1 MKILIKN
8 CNLISMNLKE
18 PENKIQKNM
27 DILIEN
33 EKIIKISKNI
43 KDFAEK
49 VIDGTEKIVM
59 PGLINTHAHV
69 PMSIFRETVDGYITQ
84 DWLTQKI
91 WPVEAKLTE
100 EDIYFASMLSYIEMI
115 YSGTT
120 TINDMYFMQNKIVDA
135 ALDTGVRLQ
144 VTRTLMDTDGSGE
157 RKLVEIEEFIKK
169 YKEKYDTISL
179 NVGIHGLYTNTE
191 EYLQKGLEI
200 AKKYKLPVNMHFCEN
215 ERECEDIKR
224 MYNVAS
230 PIEPIEKYFKN
241 VHLIL
246 AHAVKLTNDEI
257 EKIAKHDI
265 YIAHCPV
272 SNLKLG
278 CGIAP
283 ITKMQ
288 EENICISLGT
298 DGQGSGSNLDMFET
312 MKYTALLQKGYLE
325 NPTLMPAYEVLKM
338 ATING
343 AKTLNLE
350 NQIGSIEE
358 GKLAD
363 IIILNLDSPLTLP
376 LNDIIAEIVY
386 NVKAQN
392 VETTIVN
399 GKILMENKV
408 FKLKNDP
415 KVIYEK
421 CENIINRICSHE
433 KIYFKKV

>member
-33 EKIIKISKNI
+33 KKIIKISKNI
-43 KDFAEK
+43 KDSVEK

-91 WPVEAKLTE
+91 WPIEAKLTE

-157 RKLVEIEEFIKK
+157 KKLIEIEEFIKK

-191 EYLQKGLEI
+191 EYLQKGLEM

-215 ERECEDIKR
+215 EQEREDIKK

-246 AHAVKLTNDEI
+246 AHAVKLTNEEI
-257 EKIAKHDI
+257 ERIAKQDI

-415 KVIYEK
+415 KVIYGK
-421 CENIINRICSHE
+421 CENIINRIKSE
-433 KIYFKKV
+433 LKN

>member
-18 PENKIQKNM
+18 PENKIQRNM

-33 EKIIKISKNI
+33 KKIIKISKNI
-43 KDFAEK
+43 KDSAEK

-91 WPVEAKLTE
+91 WPIEAKLTE

-157 RKLVEIEEFIKK
+157 KKLIEIEEFIKK

-215 ERECEDIKR
+215 EQEREDIKK

-246 AHAVKLTNDEI
+246 AHAVKLTNEEI
-257 EKIAKHDI
+257 ERIAKQDI

-312 MKYTALLQKGYLE
+312 MKFTALLQKGINE
-325 NPTLMPAYEVLKM
+325 NPEDLPAYEVLKM

-343 AKTLNLE
+343 AKALNLNE
-350 NQIGSIEE
+350 TGKIEE

-363 IIILNLDSPLTLP
+363 LIIINMEETITNPI
-376 LNDIIAEIVY
+376 NNIFAEIVY
-386 NVKAQN
+386 NVKGSN
-392 VETTIVN
+392 VDTTIIN
-399 GKILMENKV
+399 GKVLMENRKISNV
-408 FKLKNDP
+408 NKKE
-415 KVIYEK
+415 IIQK
-421 CENIINRICSHE
+421 CEEIINRI
-433 KIYFKKV
+433 KK

>member
-43 KDFAEK
+43 KDSAEK

-100 EDIYFASMLSYIEMI
+100 EDVYFASMLSYIEMI

-157 RKLVEIEEFIKK
+157 KKLIEIEEFIKK
-169 YKEKYDTISL
+169 YKEKYDTISV

-215 ERECEDIKR
+215 EQEREDIKK

-246 AHAVKLTNDEI
+246 AHAVKLTNEEI
-257 EKIAKHDI
+257 ERIAKQDI

-421 CENIINRICSHE
+421 CENIINRIKSE
-433 KIYFKKV
+433 LKN

>member
-1 MKILIKN
+1 MKFKMKILIKN

-43 KDFAEK
+43 KDSAEK

-91 WPVEAKLTE
+91 WPIEAKLTE

-157 RKLVEIEEFIKK
+157 KKLIEIEEFIKK

-215 ERECEDIKR
+215 EQEREDIKK

-246 AHAVKLTNDEI
+246 AHAVKLTNEEI
-257 EKIAKHDI
+257 ERIAKQDI

-363 IIILNLDSPLTLP
+363 IIILNLNSPLTLP

-415 KVIYEK
+415 KVIYGK
-421 CENIINRICSHE
+421 CENIINRIKSE
-433 KIYFKKV
+433 LKN

>member
-43 KDFAEK
+43 KDSAEK

-91 WPVEAKLTE
+91 WPIEAKLTE

-157 RKLVEIEEFIKK
+157 KKLIEIEEFIKK

-215 ERECEDIKR
+215 EQEREDIEK

-246 AHAVKLTNDEI
+246 AHAVKLTNEEI
-257 EKIAKHDI
+257 ERIAKQDI

-399 GKILMENKV
+399 GKILMENKA

-421 CENIINRICSHE
+421 CENIINRIKSE
-433 KIYFKKV
+433 LKN

>member
-43 KDFAEK
+43 KDSAEK

-100 EDIYFASMLSYIEMI
+100 EDVYFASMLSYIEMI

-215 ERECEDIKR
+215 EQEREDIKK
-224 MYNVAS
+224 MYNIAS
-230 PIEPIEKYFKN
+230 PIEPIKKYFKN
-241 VHLIL
+241 IHLIL
-246 AHAVKLTNDEI
+246 AHAVKLTNEEI
-257 EKIAKHDI
+257 EKIAKQDI

-312 MKYTALLQKGYLE
+312 MKYAALLQKGYLE

-399 GKILMENKV
+399 GKILMENKA

-421 CENIINRICSHE
+421 CENIINRIKSE
-433 KIYFKKV
+433 LKN

>member
-43 KDFAEK
+43 KDSAEK

-91 WPVEAKLTE
+91 WPVEAKFTE
-100 EDIYFASMLSYIEMI
+100 EDVYFASMLSYIEMI

-215 ERECEDIKR
+215 EQEREDIRK
-224 MYNVAS
+224 MYNIAS
-230 PIEPIEKYFKN
+230 PIEPIKKYFKN
-241 VHLIL
+241 IHLIL
-246 AHAVKLTNDEI
+246 AHAVKLTNEEI
-257 EKIAKHDI
+257 EKIAKQDI
-265 YIAHCPV
+265 YIAHCPI

-421 CENIINRICSHE
+421 CENIINRIKSE
-433 KIYFKKV
+433 LKN

>member
-43 KDFAEK
+43 KDLAEK
-49 VIDGTEKIVM
+49 VIDATGKIVM

-84 DWLTQKI
+84 DWLTKKI
-91 WPVEAKLTE
+91 WPIEAKLTE

-200 AKKYKLPVNMHFCEN
+200 AKKYKLPINMHFCEN
-215 ERECEDIKR
+215 EQEREDIKK
-224 MYNVAS
+224 MYNVES

-241 VHLIL
+241 IHLIL
-246 AHAVKLTNDEI
+246 AHAVKLTNKEI
-257 EKIAKHDI
+257 EKISKQDV

-298 DGQGSGSNLDMFET
+298 DGQGSGSNLDMFEA

-363 IIILNLDSPLTLP
+363 IIILNLNSPLTFP
-376 LNDIIAEIVY
+376 LNDIIAEVVY

-415 KVIYEK
+415 KVIYKK
-421 CENIINRICSHE
+421 CENIIDRIKSE
-433 KIYFKKV
+433 LKN

>member
-33 EKIIKISKNI
+33 KKIIKISKNI
-43 KDFAEK
+43 KDSAEK

-91 WPVEAKLTE
+91 WPIEAKLTE

-157 RKLVEIEEFIKK
+157 KKLIEIEEFIKK

-215 ERECEDIKR
+215 EQEREDIKK

-246 AHAVKLTNDEI
+246 AHAVKLTNEEI
-257 EKIAKHDI
+257 ERIAKQDI

-415 KVIYEK
+415 KVIYGK
-421 CENIINRICSHE
+421 CKNIINRIKSE
-433 KIYFKKV
+433 LKN

>member
-43 KDFAEK
+43 KDSAEK

-100 EDIYFASMLSYIEMI
+100 EDVYFASMLSYIEMI

-157 RKLVEIEEFIKK
+157 KKLIEIEEFIKK

-215 ERECEDIKR
+215 EQEREDIKK

-246 AHAVKLTNDEI
+246 AHAVKLTNEEI
-257 EKIAKHDI
+257 ERIAKQDI

-421 CENIINRICSHE
+421 CENIINRIKSE
-433 KIYFKKV
+433 LKN

>member
-43 KDFAEK
+43 KDSAEK

-100 EDIYFASMLSYIEMI
+100 EDVYFASMLSYIEMI

-215 ERECEDIKR
+215 EQEREDIKK
-224 MYNVAS
+224 MYNIAS

-246 AHAVKLTNDEI
+246 AHAVKLTNEEI
-257 EKIAKHDI
+257 ERIAKQDI

-399 GKILMENKV
+399 GKILMENKA

-421 CENIINRICSHE
+421 CENIINRIKSE
-433 KIYFKKV
+433 LKN

>member
-43 KDFAEK
+43 KDSAEK

-91 WPVEAKLTE
+91 WPIEAKLTE

-157 RKLVEIEEFIKK
+157 KKLIEIEEFIKK

-215 ERECEDIKR
+215 EQEREDIKK

-246 AHAVKLTNDEI
+246 AHAVKLTNEEI
-257 EKIAKHDI
+257 ERIAKQDI

-350 NQIGSIEE
+350 NEIGSIEE

-415 KVIYEK
+415 KVIYGK
-421 CENIINRICSHE
+421 CENIINRIKSE
-433 KIYFKKV
+433 LKN

>member
-43 KDFAEK
+43 KDSAEK

-100 EDIYFASMLSYIEMI
+100 EDVYFASMLSYIEMI

-179 NVGIHGLYTNTE
+179 NVGLHGLYTNTE

-215 ERECEDIKR
+215 EQEREDIKK
-224 MYNVAS
+224 MYNIAS
-230 PIEPIEKYFKN
+230 PIEPIKKYFKN
-241 VHLIL
+241 IHLIL
-246 AHAVKLTNDEI
+246 AHAVKLTNEEI
-257 EKIAKHDI
+257 EKIAKQDI

-421 CENIINRICSHE
+421 CENIINRIKSE
-433 KIYFKKV
+433 LKN

>member
-43 KDFAEK
+43 KDSVEK

-91 WPVEAKLTE
+91 WPIEARLTE

-157 RKLVEIEEFIKK
+157 KKLVEIEEFIKK

-191 EYLQKGLEI
+191 EYLQKGLEM

-215 ERECEDIKR
+215 EQEREDIKK

-246 AHAVKLTNDEI
+246 AHAVKLTNEEI
-257 EKIAKHDI
+257 ERIAKQDI

-325 NPTLMPAYEVLKM
+325 NPTLMPAYEVLKI

-350 NQIGSIEE
+350 NEIGSIEE

-415 KVIYEK
+415 KVIYGK
-421 CENIINRICSHE
+421 CENIINRIKSE
-433 KIYFKKV
+433 LKN

>member
-43 KDFAEK
+43 KDSAEK

-100 EDIYFASMLSYIEMI
+100 EDVYFASMLSYIEMI

-215 ERECEDIKR
+215 EQEREDIKK
-224 MYNVAS
+224 MYNIAS
-230 PIEPIEKYFKN
+230 PIEPIKKYFKN
-241 VHLIL
+241 IHLIL
-246 AHAVKLTNDEI
+246 AHAVKLTNEEI
-257 EKIAKHDI
+257 EKIAKQDI
-265 YIAHCPV
+265 YIAHCPI

-399 GKILMENKV
+399 GKILMENKA

-421 CENIINRICSHE
+421 CENIINRIKSE
-433 KIYFKKV
+433 LKN

>member
-43 KDFAEK
+43 KDSAEK

-100 EDIYFASMLSYIEMI
+100 EDVYFASMLSYIEMI

-215 ERECEDIKR
+215 EQEREDIKK
-224 MYNVAS
+224 MYNIAS
-230 PIEPIEKYFKN
+230 PIEPIKKYFKN
-241 VHLIL
+241 IHLIL
-246 AHAVKLTNDEI
+246 AHAVKLTNEEI
-257 EKIAKHDI
+257 EKIAKQDI

-363 IIILNLDSPLTLP
+363 IIILSLDSPLTLP

-399 GKILMENKV
+399 GKILMENKA

-421 CENIINRICSHE
+421 CENIINRIKSE
-433 KIYFKKV
+433 LKN

>member
-43 KDFAEK
+43 KDSAEK

-100 EDIYFASMLSYIEMI
+100 EDVYFASMLSYIEMI

-215 ERECEDIKR
+215 EQEREDIKK
-224 MYNVAS
+224 MYNIAS
-230 PIEPIEKYFKN
+230 PIEPIKKYFKN
-241 VHLIL
+241 IHLIL
-246 AHAVKLTNDEI
+246 AHAVKLTNEEI
-257 EKIAKHDI
+257 EKIAKQEI

-421 CENIINRICSHE
+421 CENIINRIKSE
-433 KIYFKKV
+433 LKN

>member
-43 KDFAEK
+43 KDSVEK

-91 WPVEAKLTE
+91 WPIEAKLTE

-157 RKLVEIEEFIKK
+157 KKLVEIEEFIKK

-215 ERECEDIKR
+215 EQEREDIKK

-246 AHAVKLTNDEI
+246 AHAVKLTNEEI
-257 EKIAKHDI
+257 ERIAKQDI

-415 KVIYEK
+415 KVIYGK
-421 CENIINRICSHE
+421 CKNIINRIKSE
-433 KIYFKKV
+433 LKN

>member
-18 PENKIQKNM
+18 PENKIQRNM

-33 EKIIKISKNI
+33 KKIIKISKNI
-43 KDFAEK
+43 KDSAEK

-91 WPVEAKLTE
+91 WPIEAKLTE

-157 RKLVEIEEFIKK
+157 KKLIEIEEFIKK

-215 ERECEDIKR
+215 EQEREDIKK

-246 AHAVKLTNDEI
+246 AHAVKLTNEEI
-257 EKIAKHDI
+257 ERIAKQDI

-415 KVIYEK
+415 KVIYGK
-421 CENIINRICSHE
+421 CENIINRIKSE
-433 KIYFKKV
+433 LKN

>member
-43 KDFAEK
+43 KDSVEK

-91 WPVEAKLTE
+91 WPIEARLTE
-100 EDIYFASMLSYIEMI
+100 GDIYFASMLSYIEMI

-157 RKLVEIEEFIKK
+157 KKLVEIEEFIKK

-191 EYLQKGLEI
+191 EYLQKGLEM

-215 ERECEDIKR
+215 EQEREDIKK

-246 AHAVKLTNDEI
+246 AHAVKLTNEEI
-257 EKIAKHDI
+257 ERIAKQDI

-392 VETTIVN
+392 LETTIVN

-415 KVIYEK
+415 KVIYGK
-421 CENIINRICSHE
+421 CKNIINRIKSE
-433 KIYFKKV
+433 LKN

>member
-33 EKIIKISKNI
+33 KKIIKISKNI
-43 KDFAEK
+43 KDSVEK

-91 WPVEAKLTE
+91 WPIEAKLTE

-157 RKLVEIEEFIKK
+157 KKLIEIEEFIKK

-215 ERECEDIKR
+215 EQEREDIKK

-246 AHAVKLTNDEI
+246 AHAVKLTNEEI
-257 EKIAKHDI
+257 ERIAKQDI

-415 KVIYEK
+415 KVIYGK
-421 CENIINRICSHE
+421 CKNIINRIKSE
-433 KIYFKKV
+433 LKN

>member
-43 KDFAEK
+43 KDSAEK

-100 EDIYFASMLSYIEMI
+100 EDVYFASMLSYIEMI

-169 YKEKYDTISL
+169 YK
-179 NVGIHGLYTNTE
+179 
-191 EYLQKGLEI
+191 
-200 AKKYKLPVNMHFCEN
+200 
-215 ERECEDIKR
+215 
-224 MYNVAS
+224 
-230 PIEPIEKYFKN
+230 
-241 VHLIL
+241 
-246 AHAVKLTNDEI
+246 
-257 EKIAKHDI
+257 
-265 YIAHCPV
+265 
-272 SNLKLG
+272 
-278 CGIAP
+278 
-283 ITKMQ
+283 
-288 EENICISLGT
+288 
-298 DGQGSGSNLDMFET
+298 
-312 MKYTALLQKGYLE
+312 
-325 NPTLMPAYEVLKM
+325 
-338 ATING
+338 
-343 AKTLNLE
+343 
-350 NQIGSIEE
+350 
-358 GKLAD
+358 
-363 IIILNLDSPLTLP
+363 
-376 LNDIIAEIVY
+376 
-386 NVKAQN
+386 
-392 VETTIVN
+392 
-399 GKILMENKV
+399 
-408 FKLKNDP
+408 
-415 KVIYEK
+415 
-421 CENIINRICSHE
+421 
-433 KIYFKKV
+433 

>member
-43 KDFAEK
+43 KDSAEK

-91 WPVEAKLTE
+91 WPIEAKLTE

-157 RKLVEIEEFIKK
+157 KKLIEIEEFIKK

-215 ERECEDIKR
+215 EQEREDIKK

-246 AHAVKLTNDEI
+246 AHAVKLTNEEI
-257 EKIAKHDI
+257 ERIAKQDI

-350 NQIGSIEE
+350 NEIGSIEE

-415 KVIYEK
+415 KVIYGK
-421 CENIINRICSHE
+421 CKNIINRIKSE
-433 KIYFKKV
+433 LKN

>member
-43 KDFAEK
+43 KDSVEK

-91 WPVEAKLTE
+91 WPIEAKLTE

-157 RKLVEIEEFIKK
+157 KKLIEIEEFIKK

-215 ERECEDIKR
+215 EQEREDIKK
-224 MYNVAS
+224 MYNIAS
-230 PIEPIEKYFKN
+230 PIEPIKKYFKN
-241 VHLIL
+241 IHLIL
-246 AHAVKLTNDEI
+246 AHAVKLTNEEI
-257 EKIAKHDI
+257 ERIAKQDI

-415 KVIYEK
+415 KVIYGK
-421 CENIINRICSHE
+421 CKNIINRIKSE
-433 KIYFKKV
+433 LKN

>member
-1 MKILIKN
+1 
-8 CNLISMNLKE
+8 
-18 PENKIQKNM
+18 
-27 DILIEN
+27 
-33 EKIIKISKNI
+33 
-43 KDFAEK
+43 
-49 VIDGTEKIVM
+49 
-59 PGLINTHAHV
+59 
-69 PMSIFRETVDGYITQ
+69 
-84 DWLTQKI
+84 
-91 WPVEAKLTE
+91 
-100 EDIYFASMLSYIEMI
+100 
-115 YSGTT
+115 
-120 TINDMYFMQNKIVDA
+120 
-135 ALDTGVRLQ
+135 
-144 VTRTLMDTDGSGE
+144 
-157 RKLVEIEEFIKK
+157 
-169 YKEKYDTISL
+169 
-179 NVGIHGLYTNTE
+179 
-191 EYLQKGLEI
+191 
-200 AKKYKLPVNMHFCEN
+200 MHFCEN
-215 ERECEDIKR
+215 EQEREDIKK
-224 MYNVAS
+224 MYNIAS
-230 PIEPIEKYFKN
+230 PIEPIKKYFKN
-241 VHLIL
+241 IHLIL
-246 AHAVKLTNDEI
+246 AHAVKLTNEEI
-257 EKIAKHDI
+257 EKIAKQDI

-312 MKYTALLQKGYLE
+312 MKYAALLQKGYLE

-421 CENIINRICSHE
+421 CENIINRIKSE
-433 KIYFKKV
+433 LKN

>member
-43 KDFAEK
+43 KDSVEK

-91 WPVEAKLTE
+91 WPIEAKLTE

-120 TINDMYFMQNKIVDA
+120 TINDMYFMQNKIVNA

-157 RKLVEIEEFIKK
+157 KKLIEIEEFIKK

-215 ERECEDIKR
+215 EQEREDIKK

-246 AHAVKLTNDEI
+246 AHAVKLTNEEI
-257 EKIAKHDI
+257 ERIAKQDI

-415 KVIYEK
+415 KVIYGK
-421 CENIINRICSHE
+421 CKNIINRIKSE
-433 KIYFKKV
+433 LKN

>member
-43 KDFAEK
+43 KDSAEK

-100 EDIYFASMLSYIEMI
+100 EDVYFASMLSYIEMI

-135 ALDTGVRLQ
+135 ALDIGVRLQ

-215 ERECEDIKR
+215 EQEREDIKK
-224 MYNVAS
+224 MYNIAS
-230 PIEPIEKYFKN
+230 PIEPIKKYFKN
-241 VHLIL
+241 IHLIL
-246 AHAVKLTNDEI
+246 AHAVKLTNEEI
-257 EKIAKHDI
+257 EKIAKQDI

-421 CENIINRICSHE
+421 CENIINRIKSE
-433 KIYFKKV
+433 LKN

>member
-43 KDFAEK
+43 KDSVEK

-91 WPVEAKLTE
+91 WPIEAKLTE

-157 RKLVEIEEFIKK
+157 KKLIEIEEFIKK

-215 ERECEDIKR
+215 EQEREDIKK

-246 AHAVKLTNDEI
+246 AHAVKLTNEEI
-257 EKIAKHDI
+257 ERIAKQDI

-408 FKLKNDP
+408 FKLKNNP
-415 KVIYEK
+415 KVIYGK
-421 CENIINRICSHE
+421 CKNIINRIKSE
-433 KIYFKKV
+433 LKN

>member
-18 PENKIQKNM
+18 PENKIQRNM
-27 DILIEN
+27 DILIEDK
-33 EKIIKISKNI
+33 KIIKISKNI
-43 KDFAEK
+43 KDSAEK

-91 WPVEAKLTE
+91 WPIEAKLTE

-157 RKLVEIEEFIKK
+157 KKLIEIEEFIKK

-215 ERECEDIKR
+215 EQEREDIKK

-246 AHAVKLTNDEI
+246 AHAVKLTNEEI
-257 EKIAKHDI
+257 ERIAKQDI

-415 KVIYEK
+415 KVIYGK
-421 CENIINRICSHE
+421 CKNIINRIKSE
-433 KIYFKKV
+433 LKN

>member
-33 EKIIKISKNI
+33 KKIIKISKNI
-43 KDFAEK
+43 KDSAEK

-91 WPVEAKLTE
+91 WPIEAKLTE

-157 RKLVEIEEFIKK
+157 KKLIEIEEFIKK

-191 EYLQKGLEI
+191 EYLQKGLEM

-215 ERECEDIKR
+215 EQEREDIKK

-246 AHAVKLTNDEI
+246 AHAVKLTNEEI
-257 EKIAKHDI
+257 ERIAKQDI

-415 KVIYEK
+415 KVIYGK
-421 CENIINRICSHE
+421 CKNIINRIKSE
-433 KIYFKKV
+433 LKN

>member
-43 KDFAEK
+43 KDSVEK

-91 WPVEAKLTE
+91 WPIEAKLTE

-157 RKLVEIEEFIKK
+157 KKLIEIEEFIKK

-215 ERECEDIKR
+215 EQEREDIKK

-246 AHAVKLTNDEI
+246 AHAVKLTNEEI
-257 EKIAKHDI
+257 ERIAKQDI

-312 MKYTALLQKGYLE
+312 MKYAALLQKGYLE

-421 CENIINRICSHE
+421 CENIINRIKSE
-433 KIYFKKV
+433 LKN

>member
-43 KDFAEK
+43 KDSAEK

-100 EDIYFASMLSYIEMI
+100 EDVYFASMLSYIEMI

-215 ERECEDIKR
+215 EQEREDIKK
-224 MYNVAS
+224 MYNIAS
-230 PIEPIEKYFKN
+230 PIEPIKKYFKN
-241 VHLIL
+241 IHLIL
-246 AHAVKLTNDEI
+246 AHAVKLTNEEI
-257 EKIAKHDI
+257 EKIAKQDI

-415 KVIYEK
+415 KVIYGK
-421 CENIINRICSHE
+421 CENIINRIKSE
-433 KIYFKKV
+433 LKN

>member
-33 EKIIKISKNI
+33 KKIIKISKNI
-43 KDFAEK
+43 KDSVEK

-91 WPVEAKLTE
+91 WPIEAKLTE

-157 RKLVEIEEFIKK
+157 KKLVEIEEFIKK

-191 EYLQKGLEI
+191 EYLQKGLEM

-215 ERECEDIKR
+215 EQEREDIKK

-246 AHAVKLTNDEI
+246 AHAVKLTNEEI
-257 EKIAKHDI
+257 ERIAKQDI

-350 NQIGSIEE
+350 NEIGSIEE

-415 KVIYEK
+415 KVIYGK
-421 CENIINRICSHE
+421 CKNIINRIKSE
-433 KIYFKKV
+433 LKN